1 MDKAVSAMASVAV
14 LAASLMFTIPK
25 LVNASA
31 PEPGQKADFADLG
44 DCDLGNWPY
53 YTRACVRDETRNA
66 GRSISVR
73 LVAPDRISDFEI
85 RAASGPAPI
94 RLSRAALVEAAS
106 PIPLAS
112 LVAPSSWMMSYSEAK
127 LNLDAGDFIRR
138 TVR

>member
-1 MDKAVSAMASVAV
+1 MYGAVSAMASVAV

-73 LVAPDRISDFEI
+73 LVDGR
-85 RAASGPAPI
+85 
-94 RLSRAALVEAAS
+94 VEA
-106 PIPLAS
+106 PEKILPPVFDT
-112 LVAPSSWMMSYSEAK
+112 VA
-127 LNLDAGDFIRR
+127 AGK
-138 TVR
+138 

>member
-1 MDKAVSAMASVAV
+1 MNGVVSAMASVAV
-14 LAASLMFTIPK
+14 LAASLMFTIPQ

-31 PEPGQKADFADLG
+31 PIPGHKTDLADLT
-44 DCDLGNWPY
+44 DCELGSWPY

-66 GRSISVR
+66 GRAINVR
-73 LVAPDRISDFEI
+73 LVAPDRITPSEMK
-85 RAASGPAPI
+85 AASGPAPI

-106 PIPLAS
+106 VPPQF
-112 LVAPSSWMMSYSEAK
+112 VTAPSGWMMTYSEAR